1 MKEIIKVIAK
11 CIFRRDYREELI
23 RREIK
28 GCIETV
34 ASGDG
39 SGKNK
44 IMILQRGNTEVGF
57 FSDYIVFL
65 RMIEEAI
72 ERNFFRLVMR
82 LIHGN
87 AFLNS
92 Q

>member
-65 RMIEEAI
+65 QYGYFYKSYSI
-72 ERNFFRLVMR
+72 FCLS
-82 LIHGN
+82 G
-87 AFLNS
+87 LNHALS
-92 Q
+92 G